1 MTEKEREL
9 RQKMAEKQ
17 TRIQDL
23 LKENRLDDAEAVTDE
38 LRGLKREFDLLQE
51 VQDLSVAPPPGST
64 R

>member
-38 LRGLKREFDLLQE
+38 LRGLKREAADEADFE
-51 VQDLSVAPPPGST
+51 YRFSMFRCGK
-64 R
+64 